1 MELNKQVEIFS
12 DNENS
17 TPLSARWKNFKA
29 ILFDFDGVLGKTMED
44 NYKAWAN
51 SLASYGIQ
59 IEREEYFLMEGAPPK
74 KVAEIF
80 LKLNHQGLESI
91 DDIVVS
97 KEKYYHENRSF
108 ALYEGVEEL
117 INNVKAKGFR
127 LGLVTGASRQRLA
140 GTGINT
146 FLDQFD
152 AQITGDQVSKGKPD
166 PEPYLLGAQKLNLEP
181 SECLVVENAP
191 LGIQAAKKAGMYCV
205 AICSTLSK
213 EHLGLA
219 DIILNDIGEF
229 SSVLI

>member
-1 MELNKQVEIFS
+1 MELNKPGETSS
-12 DNENS
+12 DNENFIS
-17 TPLSARWKNFKA
+17 LSARLKNYKA

-59 IEREEYFLMEGAPPK
+59 IGREEYFLMEGAPPK
-74 KVAEIF
+74 MVAEIF
-80 LKLNHQGLESI
+80 LEFNHKDLESI
-91 DDIVVS
+91 DDIVLS
-97 KEKYYHENRSF
+97 KEKYYLENRSF
-108 ALYEGVEEL
+108 SLYEGVEEL
-117 INNVKAKGFR
+117 IKNMKAKGFR
-127 LGLVTGASRQRLA
+127 MGLVTGASRQRLT

-152 AQITGDQVSKGKPD
+152 VLITGDQVSKGKPD
-166 PEPYLLGAQKLNLEP
+166 PEPYLLGAQKLNLAP

-191 LGIQAAKKAGMYCV
+191 LGIQAAKKAGMYCI